1 MVTRENIIAILKKE
15 SERLKADFGVK
26 KIALF
31 GSFAGNTQTNDSDV
45 DILIELDWPLGLKF
59 FDLVDHLEKLLGRKI
74 DVLTRDAL
82 KTLRIKEVARAI
94 EESLLY
100 V

>member
-1 MVTRENIIAILKKE
+1 MLTRENIIAILKKE
-15 SERLKADFGVK
+15 SGRLKTEFGVR
-26 KIALF
+26 KIAIF
-31 GSFAGNTQTNDSDV
+31 GSFAGNTQTDTSDV
-45 DILIELDWPLGLKF
+45 DIMIELERPLGFKF
-59 FDLVDHLEKLLGRKI
+59 FDLADHLEKLLGRKTDI
-74 DVLTRDAL
+74 LTRDAL

>member
-1 MVTRENIIAILKKE
+1 MLTRENTIAILKKE
-15 SERLKADFGVK
+15 SANLKTEFGVK
-26 KIALF
+26 RIALF
-31 GSFAGNTQTNDSDV
+31 GSFAVNAQTENSDV
-45 DILIELDWPLGLKF
+45 DIMIELERPLGLKF
-59 FDLVDHLEKLLGRKI
+59 FDLADHLEKLLGRKI

-82 KTLRIKEVARAI
+82 KTLRIKEVAHAI

>member
-1 MVTRENIIAILKKE
+1 MLTRENIIAILKRE
-15 SERLKADFGVK
+15 SGKLKADFGVK

-31 GSFAGNTQTNDSDV
+31 GSFAGNTQTDTSDV
-45 DILIELDWPLGLKF
+45 DIMIELERPIGFKF
-59 FDLVDHLEKLLGRKI
+59 FDLANHLEKLLGKKTDI
-74 DVLTRDAL
+74 LTRDAL

>member
-1 MVTRENIIAILKKE
+1 MLTRENIITILKKE
-15 SERLKADFGVK
+15 SGRLKADFGVK

-45 DILIELDWPLGLKF
+45 DILVELERPLGLKF
-59 FDLVDHLEKLLGRKI
+59 LDLVNHLEKLLGRKI
-74 DVLTRDAL
+74 DILTRNAL

>member
-15 SERLKADFGVK
+15 SAKLKIEFGVK
-26 KIALF
+26 RIALF
-31 GSFAGNTQTNDSDV
+31 GSFAGNTQTEDSDV
-45 DILIELDWPLGLKF
+45 DIMIELEQPLGLKF
-59 FDLVDHLEKLLGRKI
+59 FDLVDHLEKLLGKKI

-82 KTLRIKEVARAI
+82 KTLRIKEVADAI
-94 EESLLY
+94 HESLLY

>member
-1 MVTRENIIAILKKE
+1 MLTRENIIAILEKE
-15 SERLKADFGVK
+15 SARLKNDFGVK
-26 KIALF
+26 RMALF
-31 GSFAGNTQTNDSDV
+31 GSFAGNTQTENSDV
-45 DILIELDWPLGLKF
+45 DIMIELERPLGLKF
-59 FDLVDHLEKLLGRKI
+59 FDLVDYLEKLLGRKI

-82 KTLRIKEVARAI
+82 KALRVKEVAVAI

>member
-1 MVTRENIIAILKKE
+1 MLTCKNIIAILKKE
-15 SERLKADFGVK
+15 SASLKTEFGVK
-26 KIALF
+26 SIALF
-31 GSFAGNTQTNDSDV
+31 GSFAENLQTDNSDV
-45 DILIELDWPLGLKF
+45 DIMVELERPLGLKF
-59 FDLVDHLEKLLGRKI
+59 LDLVDHFEKLLGRKT

-82 KTLRIKEVARAI
+82 KTLRIKEVARDI